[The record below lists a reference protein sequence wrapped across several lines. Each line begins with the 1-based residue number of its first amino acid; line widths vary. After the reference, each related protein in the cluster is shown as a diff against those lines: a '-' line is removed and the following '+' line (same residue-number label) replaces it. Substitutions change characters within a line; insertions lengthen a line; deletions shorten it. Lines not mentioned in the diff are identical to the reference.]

1 MNQMQKTKNN
11 YDKYFF
17 KLMKNSVFGK
27 TIKSM
32 KKPLNL

>member
-11 YDKYFF
+11 YDIFF

>member
-1 MNQMQKTKNN
+1 MINI
-11 YDKYFF
+11 FF

-32 KKPLNL
+32 KKPLNLQQQKGEKII